1 MKVQTA
7 KKLLKAS
14 YENKKPKIE
23 NYERNKQLSGKRAQ
37 VFYNPDTKKAVVVH
51 RGTASATD
59 WIKTNLPM
67 ALGYEGG
74 NRFKHAQK
82 IQKKAEKQ
90 YGSENTITMGHSLG
104 GRLAEKVGGNS
115 SQTITYNRAVT
126 PRSLLTPTRKTQTNI
141 RAKGDLVSALGTFQK
156 KQGSEIQIN
165 KTKDPLTAHLL
176 PRLNKIKN
184 KEI

>member
-14 YENKKPKIE
+14 YDNKKPNIE
-23 NYERNKQLSGKRAQ
+23 NYQRNEQLSGKRAQ
-37 VFYNPDTKKAVVVH
+37 VFYDPTTKKAVVVH
-51 RGTASATD
+51 RGAASATD
-59 WIKTNLPM
+59 WVKTNLPM
-67 ALGYEGG
+67 ALGYEGA
-74 NRFKHAQK
+74 NRFKHAKK
-82 IQKKAEKQ
+82 IQKKAENL

-104 GRLAEKVGGNS
+104 GRLAEKFGGKS

-141 RAKGDLVSALGTFQK
+141 RAKGDLVSALGVFQR
-156 KQGSEIQIN
+156 KQGTEIQIN
-165 KTKDPLTAHLL
+165 KRKDPLTAHLL

-184 KEI
+184 RNI